1 MKNFIMIP
9 SDFINN
15 SNLTKTDCFLFD
27 HIYSLSRKEGYCYST
42 NQKLIEQS
50 FIKTRTLNYSL
61 KRLEE
66 NGYIK
71 IVKVKYKGSFK
82 EEFILLIK
90 CKVILF
96 KKQSIAKI

>member
-1 MKNFIMIP
+1 MKEELKMKNFIIIP

-15 SNLTKTDCFLFD
+15 SNLIKTDCFLFD

-71 IVKVKYKGSFK
+71 IVKVKYKGR
-82 EEFILLIK
+82 IQRRIYITD
-90 CKVILF
+90 KV
-96 KKQSIAKI
+96 QSNSI